1 MTADDM
7 KRAVG
12 KAAAE
17 LVAPGMTVGLGSGS
31 TSAWF
36 VRALIERTRD
46 LTCVATSEST
56 AKLARSGGLK
66 VVDLDAV
73 SRIDLTID
81 GADEIGPEL
90 VLIKGGGA
98 ALLREKL
105 VWEAS
110 DRCVVIADDSKRASV
125 FGTFPLP
132 VEVVAYGHATTA
144 RRIAR
149 ALEDSGHVA
158 PCILR
163 GTTGA
168 PVLTDNGNVIY
179 DIAFG
184 AIVDPEG
191 VEALLK
197 SLTGVVEHG
206 LFIGLAERAL
216 IATADG
222 VVTVKP

>member
-1 MTADDM
+1 MTTDDM
-7 KRAVG
+7 KRAAG
-12 KAAAE
+12 ETAAD
-17 LVAPGMTVGLGSGS
+17 LVAPRMIVGLGSGS
-31 TSAWF
+31 TAAWF
-36 VRALIERTRD
+36 VKTLTKRKLD
-46 LTCVATSEST
+46 LTCVATSEAT
-56 AKLARSGGLK
+56 AKLARDGGMT

-73 SRIDLTID
+73 SHIDLTVD
-81 GADEIGPEL
+81 GADEIGPDL

-110 DRCVVIADDSKRASV
+110 DRCVIIADDSKRAAR
-125 FGTFPLP
+125 FGTVPLP

-144 RRIAR
+144 RRMTRTLA
-149 ALEDSGHVA
+149 ASGYVV
-158 PCILR
+158 PCVLR

-184 AIVDPEG
+184 EIADPEG

-206 LFIGLAERAL
+206 LFIGLASEAL
-216 IATADG
+216 IATPSG
-222 VVTVKP
+222 VVTFKS

>member
-7 KRAVG
+7 KREAG
-12 KAAAE
+12 AAAAD
-17 LVAPGMTVGLGSGS
+17 LVVQGTTVGLGSGS
-31 TSAWF
+31 TAVCF
-36 VRALIERTRD
+36 VRALIERKLD

-56 AKLARSGGLK
+56 AKLAREGGLK

-73 SRIDLTID
+73 ARIDLTID
-81 GADEIGPEL
+81 GADEIGPGL

-110 DRCVVIADDSKRASV
+110 DRCVVIADDSKRAAV

-149 ALEDSGHVA
+149 ALEESGFEA
-158 PCILR
+158 PCLLR

-184 AIVDPEG
+184 AIPDPEG

-216 IATADG
+216 IATSDG
-222 VVTVKP
+222 VITVKP

>member
-12 KAAAE
+12 EAAAALIE
-17 LVAPGMTVGLGSGS
+17 AGMTVGLGTGS
-31 TSAWF
+31 TAAWF
-36 VRALIERTRD
+36 VRALATRKLA
-46 LTCVATSEST
+46 LTCVATSEAT
-56 AKLARSGGLK
+56 AALAREGGLP

-81 GADEIGPEL
+81 GADEIGPGL

-110 DRCVVIADDSKRASV
+110 DRCVVIADDSKRAAT

-144 RRIAR
+144 RRMAR
-149 ALEDSGHVA
+149 ALEDSGFVA
-158 PCILR
+158 PCVLR
-163 GTTGA
+163 GATRA

-179 DIAFG
+179 DISFG
-184 AIVDPEG
+184 AIEDPEG
-191 VEALLK
+191 VEAMLK

-206 LFIGLAERAL
+206 LFIGLASEAL
-216 IATADG
+216 IATPSG
-222 VVTVKP
+222 VVTLKA

>member
-1 MTADDM
+1 MSADDL

-12 KAAAE
+12 EAAAA
-17 LVAPGMTVGLGSGS
+17 LVEAGMIVGLGSGS
-31 TSAWF
+31 TAACF
-36 VRALIERTRD
+36 VRALAARKLD
-46 LTCVATSEST
+46 LTCVATSETT
-56 AKLARSGGLK
+56 AALAREGGMT

-73 SRIDLTID
+73 SRVDLTID
-81 GADEIGPEL
+81 GADEIGPDL

-110 DRCVVIADDSKRASV
+110 DSCVAIADDSKRAAR

-132 VEVVAYGHATTA
+132 VEVVRYGHATTA
-144 RRIAR
+144 RRMAR
-149 ALEDSGHVA
+149 ALEDSGYIV

-163 GTTGA
+163 GATGA
-168 PVLTDNGNVIY
+168 PVLTDSGNVIY

-184 AIVDPEG
+184 AMDDPEG

-206 LFIGLAERAL
+206 LFIGLASEAL
-216 IATADG
+216 IATPSG
-222 VVTVKP
+222 VVTLKA

>member
-12 KAAAE
+12 VAAAA
-17 LVAPGMTVGLGSGS
+17 LVETGMTVGLGSGS
-31 TSAWF
+31 TAARF
-36 VRALIERTRD
+36 VRALAERKLD
-46 LTCVATSEST
+46 LTCVATSEGT
-56 AKLARSGGLK
+56 ATLAREVGMT

-81 GADEIGPEL
+81 GADEIGPDL

-110 DRCVVIADDSKRASV
+110 DRCVVIADDSKRASA

-144 RRIAR
+144 RRLAR
-149 ALEDSGHVA
+149 ALEQSGFEV
-158 PCILR
+158 PCLLR

-184 AIVDPEG
+184 AIEDPEG
-191 VEALLK
+191 IEALLK

-206 LFIGLAERAL
+206 LFIGLASEAL
-216 IATADG
+216 IATPSG
-222 VVTVKP
+222 VVTAKA

>member
-7 KRAVG
+7 KCAVG
-12 KAAAE
+12 EAAVD
-17 LVAPGMTVGLGSGS
+17 LVHAGMTIGLGSGS
-31 TSAWF
+31 TAACF
-36 VRALIERTRD
+36 VRALAARKLA
-46 LTCVATSEST
+46 LTCVATSEAT
-56 AKLARSGGLK
+56 AALARHGGMT

-81 GADEIGPEL
+81 GADEIGPGL

-110 DRCVVIADDSKRASV
+110 DRCVVIADDSKRAAR

-144 RRIAR
+144 RRMAR
-149 ALEDSGHVA
+149 ALEQSGFEV
-158 PCILR
+158 PCVLR

-168 PVLTDNGNVIY
+168 PILTDSGNVIY

-184 AIVDPEG
+184 AIDDPEG
-191 VEALLK
+191 VEAMLK

-206 LFIGLAERAL
+206 LFIGLAFEAL
-216 IATADG
+216 IATPSG
-222 VVTVKP
+222 VVTVKA